1 MEIIYQDNNLIV
13 INKPPGVSAHGG
25 ETVSGPTVVDFLL
38 PKFPEIISVGDDP
51 SFAKATEDKLIIR
64 PGIVHRLDKDTSGVM
79 VVARNQPT
87 FEALKELF
95 KTRKVEK
102 TYWAIVCGRMREAQ
116 GVISAPIGRL
126 VANPLKRGV
135 EQATSMRGEP
145 RQGRGR
151 SRIRGARDAVT
162 EYRVIKKGDMYS
174 LVELKPKTGRM
185 HQLRVHLKFIGHPI
199 ACDVVYGGKNVCC
212 PDGCHR
218 QLLHARSL
226 TFSFPEGTRLNF
238 EADAPEDFMLA
249 QNVLS

>member
-1 MEIIYQDNNLIV
+1 MEILYTDNDLII
-13 INKPPGVSAHGG
+13 INKPPGISAHGG

-38 PKFPEIISVGDDP
+38 PKFPEIVSVGDDP
-51 SFAKATEDKLIIR
+51 INR

-102 TYWAIVCGRMREAQ
+102 IYWAIACGILPKVK
-116 GVISAPIGRL
+116 GIISDPIGRM
-126 VANPLKRGV
+126 VSNPLKRGI
-135 EQATSMRGEP
+135 A
-145 RQGRGR
+145 RGR

-162 EYRVIKKGDMYS
+162 EYQVLKNGHAYS

-185 HQLRVHLKFIGHPI
+185 HQLRVHMASINHPI
-199 ACDVVYGGKNVCC
+199 ACDTLYGGKNVCC
-212 PDGCHR
+212 PEGCHR

-226 TFSFPEGTRLNF
+226 SFSFPEGRRLNF
-238 EADAPEDFMLA
+238 EADIPEDFA
-249 QNVLS
+249 AASAEG